1 MQSLCSNL
9 ILPNTRDKMKLKEII
24 KKSVQYNVH
33 PKVAQPIAILFTK
46 HSIYKMFD
54 FSDESI
60 NWHTYVLLI
69 KGDIRVNEQ
78 PGLTSIHTLWVREHN
93 RVVEELIALH
103 GFAEATVEDREF
115 LYQSARRIVIA
126 EYQVK
131 WFRCYLKEYDL

>member
-1 MQSLCSNL
+1 ML
-9 ILPNTRDKMKLKEII
+9 
-24 KKSVQYNVH
+24 
-33 PKVAQPIAILFTK
+33 
-46 HSIYKMFD
+46 D
-54 FSDESI
+54 FSDEPI